1 MPAAGSPPILATA
14 RLRLRPLTLDD
25 APWYLA
31 HLSRP
36 EIVHGSG
43 FPAPPDLDAARA
55 ELRRFVLDLV
65 AAGTGMRWG
74 IAERGSD
81 ELVGSIGYYR
91 LVDGPRREAEIGY
104 DLVPERWGRGIMT
117 EALEAMVSYCT
128 KVIGVERLEALV
140 LLDNERSARL
150 LERAGFHREGVLRE
164 HGTNE
169 LGDPCDEILFV
180 RTAGTSEP

>member
-1 MPAAGSPPILATA
+1 VATAGSPPILETP
-14 RLRLRPLTLDD
+14 RLRLRPLTIDD

-31 HLSRP
+31 HFSRP

-43 FPAPPDLDAARA
+43 FPAPPDLAAARG
-55 ELRRFVLDLV
+55 ELRRFVLDLI

-74 IAERGSD
+74 IAEQGRA

-91 LVDGPRREAEIGY
+91 LVDGPPRQAEIGY

-117 EALEAMVSYCT
+117 EALGAMVSYCT
-128 KVIGVERLEALV
+128 GVLGVERLEALV

-150 LERAGFHREGVLRE
+150 LERAGFRREGVLRE

-169 LGDPCDEILFV
+169 LGEPCDEISFV
-180 RTAGTSEP
+180 RTVGASER

>member
-1 MPAAGSPPILATA
+1 M
-14 RLRLRPLTLDD
+14 DD

-31 HLSRP
+31 HFSRP

-43 FPAPPDLDAARA
+43 FPAPADLDAARD

-74 IAERGSD
+74 IVERGGA

-91 LVDGPRREAEIGY
+91 LVDGPPRQAEVGY

-117 EALEAMVSYCT
+117 EALQAMVTYCT
-128 KVIGVERLEALV
+128 QVLGVERLEALV
-140 LLDNERSARL
+140 LLDNDRSARL
-150 LERAGFHREGVLRE
+150 LERAGFRREGVLRE
-164 HGTNE
+164 HGTDE
-169 LGDPCDEILFV
+169 LGETCDEILLV
-180 RTAGTSEP
+180 RSAVASQP